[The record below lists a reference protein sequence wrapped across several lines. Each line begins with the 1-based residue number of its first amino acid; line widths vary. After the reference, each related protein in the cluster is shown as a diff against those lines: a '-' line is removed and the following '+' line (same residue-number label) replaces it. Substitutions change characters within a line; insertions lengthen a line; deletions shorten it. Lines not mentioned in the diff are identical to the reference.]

1 MDSCNMPI
9 SELAA
14 GYVSSQGRRYFE
26 LFLTTETFKY
36 WLATFGL
43 GVPFQIPTIFVVRFE
58 P

>member
-1 MDSCNMPI
+1 MPI

-43 GVPFQIPTIFVVRFE
+43 GVPFQIPTIFRVRFE